1 MLAVNVI
8 LKNQVQKTTF
18 IVINK
23 SIVVKLKEPLL
34 NLLLLILS
42 QVDFVSTWGRFYNF
56 IKLKTMK
63 AVIVNMDQKEPGK
76 ATQSL

>member
-8 LKNQVQKTTF
+8 LKTQVQKRIRTF

-63 AVIVNMDQKEPGK
+63 AVIVNMDKR
-76 ATQSL
+76 AR